1 MLNITVREDL
11 SSHVV
16 NEEET
21 LEFFFPPHNVL
32 TTEPFTSEEE
42 VIAFVNANVTQ
53 YDWWQPYVDPAVREQ
68 ERIDMVTADNRS
80 KRDALIAATDWWASS
95 DLTMTDGQTAYRQ
108 ALRDITAHEDWPE
121 LDDADW
127 PTKP

>member
-16 NEEET
+16 NEDET

-32 TTEPFTSEEE
+32 TTEPFTSVDE
-42 VIAFVNANVTQ
+42 VKAFVNVNVTQ

-68 ERIDMVTADNRS
+68 ERIDIVTADNRS

-95 DLTMTDGQTAYRQ
+95 DLTMTDEQTAYRQ

-121 LDDADW
+121 LADADW
-127 PTKP
+127 PVSP

>member
-1 MLNITVREDL
+1 MLSITVREDL

-32 TTEPFTSEEE
+32 TTEPFTSAEE
-42 VIAFVNANVTQ
+42 VEEFVISNVSK
-53 YDWWQPYVDPAVREQ
+53 YNWWQPYIDPAVREQ
-68 ERIDMVTADNRS
+68 NRIDMVTADNRS

-108 ALRDITAHEDWPE
+108 ALRDITAHDNWPE
-121 LDDADW
+121 LADADW
-127 PTKP
+127 PAI

>member
-21 LEFFFPPHNVL
+21 LEFFFPPYNVL
-32 TTEPFTSEEE
+32 TTEPFTSAKEVEE
-42 VIAFVNANVTQ
+42 FVNSNVTS
-53 YDWWQPYVDPAVREQ
+53 YNWWQPYVDPAVREQ

-80 KRDALIAATDWWASS
+80 KRDALITATDWWASS
-95 DLTMTDGQTAYRQ
+95 DLTMTAEQIAYRQ

-121 LDDADW
+121 LADADW
-127 PTKP
+127 PTAP

>member
-21 LEFFFPPHNVL
+21 LEFFFPPYNVL
-32 TTEPFTSEEE
+32 TTEPFTSAEE
-42 VIAFVNANVTQ
+42 VKAFVNVNVTQ

-68 ERIDMVTADNRS
+68 KRIDMVTADNRS
-80 KRDALIAATDWWASS
+80 KRDALIAA
-95 DLTMTDGQTAYRQ
+95 
-108 ALRDITAHEDWPE
+108 
-121 LDDADW
+121 DADW
-127 PTKP
+127 PTAP